1 MNQIVFRVK
10 ERFMDDRTFE
20 KVRKRI
26 SEIIVQSPYP
36 EEPFHSI
43 NTLEWLLK
51 LYPEADRALQ
61 IAALGHDIERA
72 VPSRKIHA
80 SNYDTYDDYMNAH
93 AQNSAEIIA
102 EVLKECGV
110 GRDMIEE
117 IAFLV
122 SQHETGGGERLDYL
136 MNADVLSFF
145 HVCLPLYFDRKG
157 PELTRKRMVWGFKKL
172 SAESREKV
180 SEIDFPDEE
189 LRELVRETVGQ

>member
-1 MNQIVFRVK
+1 
-10 ERFMDDRTFE
+10 MDDETFE
-20 KVRKRI
+20 KVKKKI
-26 SEIIVQSPYP
+26 DEIVVHSPYP

-72 VPSRKIHA
+72 VPSRKINA
-80 SNYDTYDDYMNAH
+80 ANYETYDDYMNAH
-93 AQNSAEIIA
+93 AKNSAEIIA

-110 GRDMIEE
+110 ERDMIEE

-122 SQHETGGGERLDYL
+122 LRHETGGGERLEYL
-136 MNADVLSFF
+136 VNADVLSFF

-157 PELTRKRMVWGFKKL
+157 MEITRKRMVWGFKKL
-172 SAESREKV
+172 SPYSRGLV
-180 SEIDFPDEE
+180 SEIDFLDEQI
-189 LRELVRETVGQ
+189 RELVKETVGV

>member
-1 MNQIVFRVK
+1 
-10 ERFMDDRTFE
+10 MDDVTFE
-20 KVRKRI
+20 KVKKKI
-26 SEIIVQSPYP
+26 GEIVVRSPYP

-61 IAALGHDIERA
+61 IAALGHDIERS
-72 VPSRKIHA
+72 VPGREIHA
-80 SNYDTYDDYMNAH
+80 SNYDTFDEYMQAH

-102 EVLKECGV
+102 EILREFGV
-110 GRDMIEE
+110 DHEETEE

-122 SQHETGGGERLDYL
+122 SRHETGGGERLHYL
-136 MNADVLSFF
+136 VNADVLSFF

-157 PELTRKRMVWGFKKL
+157 PEITRKRMVWGFKKL
-172 SAESREKV
+172 SPDSRGLV
-180 SEIDFPDEE
+180 SEIDFPDEQ

>member
-1 MNQIVFRVK
+1 MIREK
-10 ERFMDDRTFE
+10 ERSMDDETFE

-26 SEIIVQSPYP
+26 GEIVVQSPYP

-51 LYPEADRALQ
+51 LEPEADRALQ

-72 VPSRKIHA
+72 IPDRKINA
-80 SNYDTYDDYMNAH
+80 AKYDTYDDYKNAH

-102 EVLKECGV
+102 EILQECGV
-110 GRDMIEE
+110 DREETEE

-136 MNADVLSFF
+136 VNADVLSFF

-157 PELTRKRMVWGFKKL
+157 AEITRKRMVWGFKKL
-172 SAESREKV
+172 SPDSRELV
-180 SEIDFPDEE
+180 SEIDFPDEQ

>member
-1 MNQIVFRVK
+1 MVEK
-10 ERFMDDRTFE
+10 ERSMDDKTFE
-20 KVRKRI
+20 KVKKRI
-26 SEIIVQSPYP
+26 GEIVVQSPYP

-51 LYPEADRALQ
+51 LDPEADRALQ

-72 VPSRKIHA
+72 IPDRKINA
-80 SNYDTYDDYMNAH
+80 AKYDTYDDYKNAH

-102 EVLKECGV
+102 EILQECGV
-110 GRDMIEE
+110 DREEIEE

-122 SQHETGGGERLDYL
+122 SQHETGGGERLDTL
-136 MNADVLSFF
+136 LNADVLSFF

-157 PELTRKRMVWGFKKL
+157 PEITRKRMVWGFKKL
-172 SAESREKV
+172 STDSRGLV
-180 SEIDFPDEE
+180 SEIDFPDKE